1 MNVVEMCNSLRE
13 KQSHSSE
20 RVRWYPCNAYLH
32 IGWMFNIL
40 VDTNRKLN
48 QIVLLGLTLGI
59 FSIADAGTKRDKVNY
74 CLLAVFLRERTDIFG
89 NEQILLETKR
99 YSWIDL
105 GTTRTEGWTLKAIIS
120 QHTNKRLILSSDTRM
135 FNFPSRILDI
145 FSLSRKKNGTKKV
158 P

>member
-1 MNVVEMCNSLRE
+1 
-13 KQSHSSE
+13 
-20 RVRWYPCNAYLH
+20 
-32 IGWMFNIL
+32 MFNIL

-89 NEQILLETKR
+89 NEQILLEAKR

-105 GTTRTEGWTLKAIIS
+105 GTTRTEG
-120 QHTNKRLILSSDTRM
+120 
-135 FNFPSRILDI
+135 
-145 FSLSRKKNGTKKV
+145 
-158 P
+158 